1 MTPRRGFALAVV
13 LAGLVIMA
21 MVVAVGAQRALV
33 GARESAL
40 ALARAEMSGA
50 ATGALAAVIAVPADT
65 ARLAEI
71 GPGALLDSGSAPFG
85 PARATWT
92 LTGAVAPYAMVEI
105 DVRCPV
111 IGGSARELRR
121 LIVGIRRDTAGRAWW
136 VPTGG
141 GGWGRIPSS

>member
-1 MTPRRGFALAVV
+1 MTPRRGFALAAV
-13 LAGLVIMA
+13 LAALVIMA

-33 GARESAL
+33 GARESTL

-65 ARLAEI
+65 ARLADI
-71 GPGALLDSGSAPFG
+71 VPGALLDSGSASFG
-85 PARATWT
+85 SARAAWT
-92 LTGAVAPYAMVEI
+92 LTGAIAPYAVVEI
-105 DVRCPV
+105 DLRRPV
-111 IGGSARELRR
+111 IGGSAREFRR
-121 LIVGIRRDTAGRAWW
+121 MIVGVRRDSAGEAWW